1 MLKSQFNR
9 IFSNKSGFTSNYC
22 DVKGSIDNLLKYGY
36 NNLSLRN
43 RILIL
48 NVLVLI
54 MSLSVLG
61 YISSSIAGEAIIE
74 KAKKS
79 SKRELQLID
88 SNLYTVIRGIEDY
101 SKLIASDEKLQ
112 ELVKGLYQE
121 VHENNGNI
129 NKVKVRPEMSRILSN
144 IVSPN
149 TMIIASAVYVDKQL
163 AFSDINIDDY
173 SSPQIISEE
182 FLDAAYEYQKPL
194 WSDLLLLSFSDG
206 TKENVFAVAKLIIE
220 KNYGYKPGIVV
231 LYVNEKDI
239 SRIYKES
246 SSNIYDRYY
255 ITNSQDMVISSQ
267 DKGDL
272 NKKIKDVLA
281 IDSSK
286 FDELTRDGRIIT
298 EYDGQMVLI
307 SIQNFDKLDWK
318 IISVNYLDEINRE
331 VSHIQKLMLIVGI
344 ICLVIAFGLSYLT
357 SYTVTKPIQKLTK
370 IMKLI
375 MEGNMNIRAEV
386 EDYSEI
392 GVLTRGFNN
401 LMDRIQDLLNDI
413 VAEQKAKQK
422 FEFKLIQS
430 QIKPHFLYNSLE
442 TIISLDKLK
451 RHEEAIQ
458 VTKSLANFYR
468 LSLSKGNDIIRISEE
483 IRLINDY
490 LYIQRQR
497 YSNYMDFRLDVDEE
511 ILDYFIPKLTLQPLV
526 ENAIYHGLKYR
537 NNKGKIEINGYMKD
551 DKITLTVFDDGIGI
565 SNEKI
570 QTILNFGPSDK
581 KREDFGLPSVDR
593 RIKLLYG
600 NEYGLKIESEVGSYT
615 KVFVTI
621 PVIKGEGMI

>member
-1 MLKSQFNR
+1 
-9 IFSNKSGFTSNYC
+9 
-22 DVKGSIDNLLKYGY
+22 
-36 NNLSLRN
+36 
-43 RILIL
+43 
-48 NVLVLI
+48 

-74 KAKKS
+74 RAIKS

-88 SNLYTVIRGIEDY
+88 SNLYTVIRSIEDY

-112 ELVKGLYQE
+112 ELVKELYQE

-149 TMIIASAVYVDKQL
+149 TMIIASAVYVDMQL
-163 AFSDINIDDY
+163 AYSDINIDDY
-173 SSPQIISEE
+173 SSQQIITED

-231 LYVNEKDI
+231 LYVNEEDI

-246 SSNIYDRYY
+246 SSNINDRYY
-255 ITNSQDMVISSQ
+255 ITNSQDVVISSQ
-267 DKGDL
+267 EKNDL

-281 IDSSK
+281 IDSSE
-286 FDELTRDGRIIT
+286 FDELTQNGRVIT
-298 EYDGQMVLI
+298 EYDGQMVLL
-307 SIQNFDKLDWK
+307 SIQSFDKLDWK
-318 IISVNYLDEINRE
+318 IISVNYLDEINKE
-331 VSHIQKLMLIVGI
+331 IGQIQKLMLIVGI
-344 ICLVIAFGLSYLT
+344 ICLLIAFGLSYLT

-375 MEGNMNIRAEV
+375 MEGNMNVRAEV
-386 EDYSEI
+386 EDSSEI
-392 GVLTRGFNN
+392 GVLTKGFNN

-483 IRLINDY
+483 IRLIKDY

-497 YSNYMDFRLDVDEE
+497 YSNYMDFILDVDEE
-511 ILDYFIPKLTLQPLV
+511 ILEYFIPKLTLQPLV

-551 DKITLTVFDDGIGI
+551 DKIMLTVFDDGIGI
-565 SNEKI
+565 SKEKI
-570 QTILNFGPSDK
+570 QTILNSQSSDK

-600 NEYGLKIESEVGSYT
+600 NEYGLHIESEVGSYT
-615 KVFVTI
+615 KVFITI